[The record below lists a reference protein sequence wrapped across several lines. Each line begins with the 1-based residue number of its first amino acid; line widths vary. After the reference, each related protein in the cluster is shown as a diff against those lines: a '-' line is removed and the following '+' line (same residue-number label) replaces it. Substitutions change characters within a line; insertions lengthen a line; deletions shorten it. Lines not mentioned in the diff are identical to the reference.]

1 MGMSGVCLEITPPER
16 LVATE
21 KFDQPWYSGGAT
33 GAITLAEEC
42 GPTTLTQTVRYD
54 SQAARDMVL
63 QRAIEHGVALGYDR
77 LRSEEFVDWCL
88 FRRMVTASLKRI
100 FTSQPRKA
108 PSCLNPGSFEKR
120 EQ

>member
-33 GAITLAEEC
+33 GTITLAEEC

-77 LRSEEFVDWCL
+77 LAELLKSQITDQEVKKMNIETKSQIPP
-88 FRRMVTASLKRI
+88 RR
-100 FTSQPRKA
+100 
-108 PSCLNPGSFEKR
+108 
-120 EQ
+120 